1 MRTLPWLFSAAA
13 AGALALAFTLPACT
27 VATAEA
33 SAPLRQVAADGTNEQ
48 RLEALLAA
56 LKGDNN
62 SGHNVKQD
70 IAGLRKAQALYQT
83 RYTFKPG
90 DIVEWKPG
98 LKNKRGDGPF
108 VVIGMLVVPV
118 QDTVEDAGSP
128 YFQERLDIV
137 LGHFDSEGDFLMY
150 HYDSKRMQPYKED

>member
-1 MRTLPWLFSAAA
+1 MKIIPWLFSAAA

-27 VATAEA
+27 TATAEEDV
-33 SAPLRQVAADGTNEQ
+33 PLRQVAADGTNEQ

-56 LKGDNN
+56 LKGDSK
-62 SGHNVKQD
+62 SGLEVRQD

-98 LKNKRGDGPF
+98 LKNKRGEGPF
-108 VVIGMLVVPV
+108 VVIDKLVVPV
-118 QDTVEDAGSP
+118 LDTEEDAGSP
-128 YFQERLDIV
+128 YFQERLDII
-137 LGHFDSEGDFLMY
+137 LGHFDSEGNFLM
-150 HYDSKRMQPYKED
+150 HHCDSKRMQPYKED

>member
-62 SGHNVKQD
+62 SDHNVKQD

-108 VVIGMLVVPV
+108 VVIDKLVVPV
-118 QDTVEDAGSP
+118 LDNEDGAGSP
-128 YFQERLDIV
+128 YFQEKLDII
-137 LGHFDSEGDFLMY
+137 LGHVGSDGDFMMY
-150 HYDSKRMQPYKED
+150 HYDSNRMQPYKED